1 MTRQLIMAVK
11 EMLDRH
17 WDIYQM
23 ASKLKLDP
31 AYVQAMVDVIKNT
44 LT

>member
-1 MTRQLIMAVK
+1 
-11 EMLDRH
+11 
-17 WDIYQM
+17 M

-31 AYVQAMVDVIKNT
+31 AYVQTMVDVIKNT